1 MTVFGRSR
9 VWIEGVARWEELPV
23 IRAVR
28 QRQLEDAVIDAPDL
42 AIAYLGDFGDVE
54 RVVTAS
60 SRAHHELADA
70 AGGIGRAVRRLR
82 GEALVVVLVAGQNH
96 VRASVVQHLPERLH
110 PGVVPV
116 LDPRAEPR
124 VVPHGEGTRSWMRGE
139 VVAEPRQLVL

>member
-42 AIAYLGDFGDVE
+42 AIAYLRDFGDVD

-70 AGGIGRAVRRLR
+70 AGGIGRAVRRLP
-82 GEALVVVLVAGQNH
+82 GEALVVMLVRHEDH
-96 VRASVVQHLPERLH
+96 VAPC
-110 PGVVPV
+110 VVP
-116 LDPRAEPR
+116 
-124 VVPHGEGTRSWMRGE
+124 
-139 VVAEPRQLVL
+139 